1 MALGVLEEAVR
12 LGLTPGKDVR
22 VLGFDGHPFA
32 EEVGLS
38 TIAQPVEA
46 MGARAAQLLLERM
59 RGYQGPPREVRFE
72 PVLVE
77 RASTGTPPAALYV
90 P

>member
-1 MALGVLEEAVR
+1 
-12 LGLTPGKDVR
+12 
-22 VLGFDGHPFA
+22 
-32 EEVGLS
+32 
-38 TIAQPVEA
+38 
-46 MGARAAQLLLERM
+46 M